1 MQSQDKYRIALLSA
15 YAVGLHSLE
24 SLLPTPVPWLRF
36 GFANIITV
44 VTLVLYG
51 LRPALMV
58 TLIRVIVSSLL
69 TGTFL
74 GPGFLLS
81 FGGGITSTLI
91 MGIALRALPGIF
103 SIIGVSILGALFH
116 NGVQLFLAYL
126 VFIRKTEALL
136 MITPFI
142 LMIGTLTGAV
152 NGIVSDLV
160 VRNLKKK
167 GQKSEN
173 E

>member
-1 MQSQDKYRIALLSA
+1 MQSQDKYRIAVLSA

-24 SLLPTPVPWLRF
+24 SLLPSPVPWLRF
-36 GFANIITV
+36 GFANIITI

-58 TLIRVIVSSLL
+58 TFIRIIVSSLL

-91 MGIALRALPGIF
+91 MGIVLRTFPGLF

-116 NGVQLFLAYL
+116 NSVQLFLAYL
-126 VFIRKTEALL
+126 LFIRKSEALL
-136 MITPFI
+136 MIAPFI

-152 NGIVSDLV
+152 NGIVSDII

-167 GQKSEN
+167 DKRARM
-173 E
+173 